1 LNVSYANADLQK
13 AWSPRMA
20 WLAKVLPWPLC
31 LPFAWLLPEPAPRSG
46 KAPGPPQ
53 TIAIVLAE
61 TSPALMPL
69 PRVADLVGWCASMG
83 LTHITIYDPEGA
95 S

>member
-1 LNVSYANADLQK
+1 
-13 AWSPRMA
+13 MA